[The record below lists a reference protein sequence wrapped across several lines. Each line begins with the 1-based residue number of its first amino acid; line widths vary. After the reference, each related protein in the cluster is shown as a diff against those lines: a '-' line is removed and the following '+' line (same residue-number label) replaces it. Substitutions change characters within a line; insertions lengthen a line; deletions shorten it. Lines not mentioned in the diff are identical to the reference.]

1 MKEATVLYPAAS
13 SHHTI
18 PMVKLAKLILQHHPN
33 ISITILV
40 AIMPFDTS
48 SYVSSIS
55 QTNLLI
61 SFLSVPPPSE
71 APPEAAAAATLGKAA
86 FDYIRLYIPK
96 VLDGLNCLTPSV
108 HNFHQ
113 QHHL

>member
-1 MKEATVLYPAAS
+1 
-13 SHHTI
+13 
-18 PMVKLAKLILQHHPN
+18 
-33 ISITILV
+33 
-40 AIMPFDTS
+40 
-48 SYVSSIS
+48 
-55 QTNLLI
+55 
-61 SFLSVPPPSE
+61 
-71 APPEAAAAATLGKAA
+71 LGKAA